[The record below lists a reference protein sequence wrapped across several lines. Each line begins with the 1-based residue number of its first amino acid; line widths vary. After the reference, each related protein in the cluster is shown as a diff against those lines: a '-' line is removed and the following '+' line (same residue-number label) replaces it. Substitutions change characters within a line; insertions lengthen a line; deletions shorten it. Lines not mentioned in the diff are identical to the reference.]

1 MVQSDQMPQELPP
14 AFPTALS
21 QNIDAL
27 ERFCALPYEDR
38 QRLLFACSPSQRK
51 ELQDS
56 MKILHR

>member
-1 MVQSDQMPQELPP
+1 MFSLNQIPEELPV
-14 AFPTALS
+14 AFSTALS

-56 MKILHR
+56 MKILKR